1 MTTQDIPVYDNVELK
16 PAIRGNRML
25 RSEAARGR
33 RRELKRVRENRVLN
47 EWARARRAK
56 KKKS

>member
-1 MTTQDIPVYDNVELK
+1 MDTQIPVYDDVDLK
-16 PAIRGNRML
+16 PTVRGERML

-33 RRELKRVRENRVLN
+33 RRSLKRVRENRVLN